1 MICRPNV
8 SVLLVYSTN
17 NLNTQKVHFAITT
30 NNYKNMKSI
39 SLNQQGKIETYV
51 IATIIF
57 TITFLSNFSKELFV
71 EQSGKFEIFGNNLG
85 FILVIGLLWKWKYI
99 REIVS
104 VLTLF
109 VIFVIISSVVM
120 IKSLSIPIFVL
131 LVAMSISF
139 YLTTFSA
146 NVRAYL
152 DEAQNS

>member
-17 NLNTQKVHFAITT
+17 NLNTQKVHFEITT

-39 SLNQQGKIETYV
+39 SLNDQGKIETYV

-99 REIVS
+99 RDIVS

-120 IKSLSIPIFVL
+120 IKSLSIPLFVL

-146 NVRAYL
+146 NVREYL
-152 DEAQNS
+152 NEA

>member
-1 MICRPNV
+1 MK
-8 SVLLVYSTN
+8 LVDSEVKNAVVYLSFEKKS
-17 NLNTQKVHFAITT
+17 KVHFDITT

-57 TITFLSNFSKELFV
+57 TITFLINFSKELFV

-120 IKSLSIPIFVL
+120 IKSLSIPLFVL

-146 NVRAYL
+146 NVKEYL
-152 DEAQNS
+152 NEA

>member
-1 MICRPNV
+1 LRPP
-8 SVLLVYSTN
+8 SLVCAFKNAIVYLSFEKKS
-17 NLNTQKVHFAITT
+17 KVHFEITT
-30 NNYKNMKSI
+30 NNYKNMNSI
-39 SLNQQGKIETYV
+39 SLNDQGKIETYV

-120 IKSLSIPIFVL
+120 IKSLSIPLFVL

-146 NVRAYL
+146 NVREYL
-152 DEAQNS
+152 NEA

>member
-1 MICRPNV
+1 
-8 SVLLVYSTN
+8 
-17 NLNTQKVHFAITT
+17 
-30 NNYKNMKSI
+30 MKSI

-120 IKSLSIPIFVL
+120 IKSLSIPLFVL

-146 NVRAYL
+146 NVKEYL
-152 DEAQNS
+152 DEA

>member
-1 MICRPNV
+1 
-8 SVLLVYSTN
+8 
-17 NLNTQKVHFAITT
+17 
-30 NNYKNMKSI
+30 MKSI

-57 TITFLSNFSKELFV
+57 TITFLINFSKELFV
-71 EQSGKFEIFGNNLG
+71 EQSEKFEIFGNNLG

-99 REIVS
+99 RDIVS

-120 IKSLSIPIFVL
+120 IKSLSIPLFVL

-146 NVRAYL
+146 NVKEYL
-152 DEAQNS
+152 NEA

>member
-1 MICRPNV
+1 MPFEKK
-8 SVLLVYSTN
+8 S
-17 NLNTQKVHFAITT
+17 KVHFAITT

-57 TITFLSNFSKELFV
+57 TITILSNFSKELFV

-109 VIFVIISSVVM
+109 VIFVIMSSVLM
-120 IKSLSIPIFVL
+120 IKSLSISIFVL

-152 DEAQNS
+152 DEA

>member
-1 MICRPNV
+1 M
-8 SVLLVYSTN
+8 SFEKKS
-17 NLNTQKVHFAITT
+17 KVHFEITT
-30 NNYKNMKSI
+30 NNYKNMNSI
-39 SLNQQGKIETYV
+39 SLNDQGKIETYV

-120 IKSLSIPIFVL
+120 IKSLSIPLFVL

-146 NVRAYL
+146 NVREYL
-152 DEAQNS
+152 NEA

>member
-1 MICRPNV
+1 LRPP
-8 SVLLVYSTN
+8 SLVCAFKNAIVYLSFEKKS
-17 NLNTQKVHFAITT
+17 KVHFAITT

-109 VIFVIISSVVM
+109 VIFVIMSSVVM
-120 IKSLSIPIFVL
+120 IKSLSIPLFVL

-152 DEAQNS
+152 DEA

>member
-1 MICRPNV
+1 
-8 SVLLVYSTN
+8 
-17 NLNTQKVHFAITT
+17 
-30 NNYKNMKSI
+30 MKSI

-104 VLTLF
+104 VLTFF
-109 VIFVIISSVVM
+109 VIFVIMSSVLM
-120 IKSLSIPIFVL
+120 IKSLSIPFFVL

-146 NVRAYL
+146 NVKEYL
-152 DEAQNS
+152 DEA

>member
-1 MICRPNV
+1 
-8 SVLLVYSTN
+8 
-17 NLNTQKVHFAITT
+17 
-30 NNYKNMKSI
+30 MKSI

-85 FILVIGLLWKWKYI
+85 FILVIGILWKWKYI

-109 VIFVIISSVVM
+109 VIFVIMSSVLM
-120 IKSLSIPIFVL
+120 IKSLSIPLFVL

>member
-1 MICRPNV
+1 
-8 SVLLVYSTN
+8 
-17 NLNTQKVHFAITT
+17 
-30 NNYKNMKSI
+30 MKSI

-109 VIFVIISSVVM
+109 VIFVIMSSVLM

-131 LVAMSISF
+131 LVTMSFSF
-139 YLTTFSA
+139 YLTSFSA

-152 DEAQNS
+152 DEAQNSSTYVNAFFTSFLITNQFITAYQALA

>member
-1 MICRPNV
+1 MN
-8 SVLLVYSTN
+8 
-17 NLNTQKVHFAITT
+17 
-30 NNYKNMKSI
+30 SI
-39 SLNQQGKIETYV
+39 SLNDQGKIETYV

-57 TITFLSNFSKELFV
+57 TITFLINFSKELFV

-109 VIFVIISSVVM
+109 VIFVIMSSVLM

-146 NVRAYL
+146 NVKEYL

>member
-1 MICRPNV
+1 M
-8 SVLLVYSTN
+8 SFEKKS
-17 NLNTQKVHFAITT
+17 KVHFEITT
-30 NNYKNMKSI
+30 NNYKNMNSI
-39 SLNQQGKIETYV
+39 SLNDQGKIETYV

-146 NVRAYL
+146 NVKEYL

>member
-17 NLNTQKVHFAITT
+17 NLNTQKVHFEITT

-39 SLNQQGKIETYV
+39 SLNDQGKIETYV

-120 IKSLSIPIFVL
+120 SKSLQSRFLFCWLQCLFPF
-131 LVAMSISF
+131 
-139 YLTTFSA
+139 T
-146 NVRAYL
+146 
-152 DEAQNS
+152 